1 MVRKMYVLAGLPG
14 DSTISP
20 LKEIVEN
27 CDASVFENDILK
39 HMVSLQ
45 GTAARPLY
53 NSSTPAVDED
63 ACGAYDVV
71 QDRQYFIHKSNH
83 NFCNMLRICRSSSS
97 GSIMC
102 SLFFGSYLGFELY
115 HWSDPIKK
123 TSHTFYSHG
132 AYRAFFCCHKNHA
145 PRSHIVK
152 FAASKPFPPQN
163 LPRAFIIMYVFEVS

>member
-1 MVRKMYVLAGLPG
+1 MVRKMYLLAGLPG

-45 GTAARPLY
+45 GTAARPQY
-53 NSSTPAVDED
+53 SSTPAVDEE
-63 ACGAYDVV
+63 ACDVV
-71 QDRQYFIHKSNH
+71 QDRQYIMIHKSNH

-102 SLFFGSYLGFELY
+102 SLFFGSYLGF
-115 HWSDPIKK
+115 
-123 TSHTFYSHG
+123 G
-132 AYRAFFCCHKNHA
+132 AT
-145 PRSHIVK
+145 P
-152 FAASKPFPPQN
+152 
-163 LPRAFIIMYVFEVS
+163 